1 MFPESTNDQYRGAV
15 ASAWFLGL
23 LAIGSIIPGC
33 IHYFLPDGGAE
44 VIAGLDL
51 GAERSLVIGVF
62 AWMGATQI
70 PYGLAQLAVAT
81 RYRSLVPFV
90 LTKSQGAEDLFNAS
104 IENLLKPNF
113 DKAAGLNVSDSP
125 DKKSFMQ
132 MMTITS
138 KDNENT
144 SEFLLIRLGRGYF
157 SAEPKQYLDQSL
169 EQEPLQNEAACLFEK
184 SDDAK

>member
-81 RYRSLVPFV
+81 RYRSLVPLFLALALIERALAAIAGWITKGADAPHHPPEHYV
-90 LTKSQGAEDLFNAS
+90 VVALVPVILTFLTLS
-104 IENLLKPNF
+104 LLRR
-113 DKAAGLNVSDSP
+113 
-125 DKKSFMQ
+125 
-132 MMTITS
+132 T
-138 KDNENT
+138 
-144 SEFLLIRLGRGYF
+144 
-157 SAEPKQYLDQSL
+157 
-169 EQEPLQNEAACLFEK
+169 
-184 SDDAK
+184 

>member
-81 RYRSLVPFV
+81 RYRSLVPLFLALALIERALAAIAGWITKGADAPHHPPEHYV
-90 LTKSQGAEDLFNAS
+90 VVALVPVILT
-104 IENLLKPNF
+104 
-113 DKAAGLNVSDSP
+113 
-125 DKKSFMQ
+125 
-132 MMTITS
+132 
-138 KDNENT
+138 
-144 SEFLLIRLGRGYF
+144 FLTL
-157 SAEPKQYLDQSL
+157 SL
-169 EQEPLQNEAACLFEK
+169 MRRA
-184 SDDAK
+184 

>member
-70 PYGLAQLAVAT
+70 PYGLTPLAVAT
-81 RYRSLVPFV
+81 RYRSLVPLFLALALIERALAAIAGWITKGADAPHHPPEHYV
-90 LTKSQGAEDLFNAS
+90 VVALVPVILT
-104 IENLLKPNF
+104 
-113 DKAAGLNVSDSP
+113 
-125 DKKSFMQ
+125 
-132 MMTITS
+132 
-138 KDNENT
+138 
-144 SEFLLIRLGRGYF
+144 FLTL
-157 SAEPKQYLDQSL
+157 SL
-169 EQEPLQNEAACLFEK
+169 MRRT
-184 SDDAK
+184 

>member
-23 LAIGSIIPGC
+23 LGIGSIIPGC

-81 RYRSLVPFV
+81 RYRSLVPLFLALALIERALAAIAGWITKGADAPHHPPEHYV
-90 LTKSQGAEDLFNAS
+90 VVALVPVILT
-104 IENLLKPNF
+104 
-113 DKAAGLNVSDSP
+113 
-125 DKKSFMQ
+125 
-132 MMTITS
+132 
-138 KDNENT
+138 
-144 SEFLLIRLGRGYF
+144 FLTL
-157 SAEPKQYLDQSL
+157 SL
-169 EQEPLQNEAACLFEK
+169 MRRT
-184 SDDAK
+184 

>member
-1 MFPESTNDQYRGAV
+1 MFPASTNDQYRGAA

-23 LAIGSIIPGC
+23 LAIGSIVPGA

-81 RYRSLVPFV
+81 RYRTLVPLF
-90 LTKSQGAEDLFNAS
+90 LALALIERSLAAIAGWITKGAGAEHHPPEHYIVVVLIPLIVIFLALS
-104 IENLLKPNF
+104 LRE
-113 DKAAGLNVSDSP
+113 KA
-125 DKKSFMQ
+125 
-132 MMTITS
+132 
-138 KDNENT
+138 
-144 SEFLLIRLGRGYF
+144 
-157 SAEPKQYLDQSL
+157 
-169 EQEPLQNEAACLFEK
+169 
-184 SDDAK
+184 